1 MKQQLRKGKKWLS
14 LFLAMVMLL
23 ACLPSGALAAGGD
36 SPDPGIQSV
45 TGITKMSI
53 WGQQLAAVA
62 IEYGSQV
69 DPGSISED
77 SYDVKALV
85 ADTDGEV
92 ASAPIAAVYT
102 NAAPETLEDRES
114 VPGRY
119 VIVELDVDFSDGTNL
134 DNKIGR
140 LVTTYYENGG
150 KILEY
155 WCCDDDMD
163 YLRATAEQKSEVK
176 TVDGTA
182 VKASDPVRV
191 DTWVNVGMDDFD
203 SMTLI
208 NPDQSEEYQQLHINY
223 YLPEGYDGE
232 SGTQYPLM
240 IQLVGGGCSY
250 YEKTLSDGTV
260 INNNG
265 TNLAFDP
272 SALTWLDSPEPII
285 IAAVHTRFVM
295 GGGYDGASDI
305 IMAAEYL
312 RDNFNVDPGRIYL
325 TGNSAGTN
333 NGGLAVQ
340 QRPDLFAACILCN
353 GNPFQVNC
361 GKNPFTGAT
370 SEPYGMKEEVIQ
382 TMTENR
388 IPLFFCHGIGD
399 SMANYY
405 ESYKPYQE
413 LYQAYTAAGEE
424 LVYELEGEADTY
436 TSVDPKT
443 DEEATQLL
451 RIRLFSTDEMDAVGV
466 TNYHGA
472 TKYAYYKHGQELMKW
487 ALAQS
492 KSGAE
497 SGIQSVTAITDMA
510 LFGQQLAAAAIEY
523 DSEIDPQSID
533 ADAFDVKALVVDTD
547 GETAL
552 APVSRV
558 YTNSAP
564 EMRPDGTSVAGR
576 YVIVELQLDTPDNT
590 VGRKVTN
597 YYYDAVGE
605 DGNPTRSSKGY
616 WYATLEA
623 LKCTVSQTRE
633 ISAKNGTVY
642 AAVKDVPAT
651 DEVNLK
657 TQEFDSLILPSAA
670 DGTDLHIWY
679 HLPDNYDPSKEYP
692 MVMQM
697 VGGGTS
703 YWELEVDGATVSN
716 YGTSLAMDASATAWL
731 DAPEDTIIVSVH
743 NRFDLFNNTPPVE
756 IVQAVEYFEAH
767 YSVDKD
773 RVYMTGNSFGTIMA
787 ARALVARPDLF
798 AGVLLCN
805 GNLGLGQIP
814 GPGSPNDTD
823 PEYIADA
830 LSQVIGQ
837 KVAIWFNHG
846 RSDGTAKV
854 EESIVPYETIRS
866 IYQEEGLS
874 DEEIDAILRLSVF
887 EDAEMEAIG
896 IYNYHQATRYA
907 YYTQADEMMAWMLSQ
922 SKENYWTKPATG
934 GTSSS
939 TYAVSIAD
947 SGNGT
952 VKTSLKRAAKGATV
966 VLTVKP
972 DEGYELDELVVTDSK
987 GNELKL
993 TDRGDGKYAFTMPA
1007 AKVTVEAF
1015 FTKTAAEPEQP
1026 TAPAMSFVDV
1036 SEKDWFY
1043 NAVAYAYENGLMS
1056 GTSATTFA
1064 PNDKLTRAMVA
1075 QVIYNLEGTPAVSGT
1090 QFTDVAAGMW
1100 YTNAITWAAQN
1111 GLVSGYGDGKFGP
1124 NDLVT
1129 REQLAVILNHYAQF
1143 KKMTAAATG
1152 SLAAFTDGSE
1162 ASGWA
1167 VNALIWA
1174 VDNGVMAGKG
1184 NSTLDP
1190 KGTATR
1196 AEVAQMFMNF
1206 LEA

>member
-163 YLRATAEQKSEVK
+163 YLQATAEQKSEVK

-232 SGTQYPLM
+232 SGTQYPLI

-424 LVYELEGEADTY
+424 LVYELEGEADAY

-492 KSGAE
+492 KSG
-497 SGIQSVTAITDMA
+497 
-510 LFGQQLAAAAIEY
+510 
-523 DSEIDPQSID
+523 
-533 ADAFDVKALVVDTD
+533 
-547 GETAL
+547 
-552 APVSRV
+552 
-558 YTNSAP
+558 
-564 EMRPDGTSVAGR
+564 
-576 YVIVELQLDTPDNT
+576 
-590 VGRKVTN
+590 
-597 YYYDAVGE
+597 
-605 DGNPTRSSKGY
+605 
-616 WYATLEA
+616 
-623 LKCTVSQTRE
+623 
-633 ISAKNGTVY
+633 
-642 AAVKDVPAT
+642 
-651 DEVNLK
+651 
-657 TQEFDSLILPSAA
+657 
-670 DGTDLHIWY
+670 
-679 HLPDNYDPSKEYP
+679 
-692 MVMQM
+692 
-697 VGGGTS
+697 
-703 YWELEVDGATVSN
+703 
-716 YGTSLAMDASATAWL
+716 
-731 DAPEDTIIVSVH
+731 
-743 NRFDLFNNTPPVE
+743 
-756 IVQAVEYFEAH
+756 
-767 YSVDKD
+767 
-773 RVYMTGNSFGTIMA
+773 
-787 ARALVARPDLF
+787 
-798 AGVLLCN
+798 
-805 GNLGLGQIP
+805 
-814 GPGSPNDTD
+814 
-823 PEYIADA
+823 
-830 LSQVIGQ
+830 
-837 KVAIWFNHG
+837 
-846 RSDGTAKV
+846 
-854 EESIVPYETIRS
+854 
-866 IYQEEGLS
+866 
-874 DEEIDAILRLSVF
+874 
-887 EDAEMEAIG
+887 
-896 IYNYHQATRYA
+896 
-907 YYTQADEMMAWMLSQ
+907 
-922 SKENYWTKPATG
+922 
-934 GTSSS
+934 
-939 TYAVSIAD
+939 
-947 SGNGT
+947 
-952 VKTSLKRAAKGATV
+952 
-966 VLTVKP
+966 
-972 DEGYELDELVVTDSK
+972 
-987 GNELKL
+987 
-993 TDRGDGKYAFTMPA
+993 
-1007 AKVTVEAF
+1007 
-1015 FTKTAAEPEQP
+1015 AEPEQP